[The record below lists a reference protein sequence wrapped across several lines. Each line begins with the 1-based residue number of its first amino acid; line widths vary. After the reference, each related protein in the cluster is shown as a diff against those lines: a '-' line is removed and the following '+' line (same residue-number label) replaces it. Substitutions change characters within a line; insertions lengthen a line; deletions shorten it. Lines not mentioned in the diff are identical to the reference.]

1 MTSRRALAPALVAG
15 PSPGPIP
22 SPSLSSDLEPSTSP
36 SPSPDL
42 EPLRGEQA
50 QGVLG
55 KLAKMRKESI
65 VMFEP

>member
-1 MTSRRALAPALVAG
+1 MLRTTSEETSDATEAASDDAKLA
-15 PSPGPIP
+15 
-22 SPSLSSDLEPSTSP
+22 SLRD
-36 SPSPDL
+36 
-42 EPLRGEQA
+42 EQA